1 MATDSVTD
9 SVTQVMFAALIG
21 HDAPVMTRW
30 TYSLSDPFAVTL
42 AVQTPR
48 GRWVEWLLGRDL
60 LLAGLTGIAGDGDVR
75 LCRQEIPGHEVITLE
90 VRSTDGRAVFTF
102 DRELLGRFIDATTQL
117 VEFGDEAACIDFDA
131 EIALLTRYCAG

>member
-1 MATDSVTD
+1 MATHSVTD

-30 TYSLSDPFAVTL
+30 TYSMSDPFAVTL

-60 LLAGLTGIAGDGDVR
+60 LLAGLTGAAGDGVVR
-75 LCRQEIPGHEVITLE
+75 LCRQEVPGHEVITLE
-90 VRSTDGRAVFTF
+90 VRSPDGRAIFTV
-102 DRELLGRFIDATTQL
+102 DRELLGRFVDATTRL
-117 VEFGDEAACIDFDA
+117 VEFGDEATCIDFDT
-131 EIALLTRYCAG
+131 EIALLTGTCAN

>member
-1 MATDSVTD
+1 MATSRA
-9 SVTQVMFAALIG
+9 TQVMFAALTG
-21 HDAPVMTRW
+21 HESPVMTRW
-30 TYSLSDPFAVTL
+30 TYSVSDPFAVTL

-75 LCRQEIPGHEVITLE
+75 LCRQQAPGHEVITLE
-90 VRSTDGRAVFTF
+90 VRSSDGRAMFTV

-117 VEFGDEAACIDFDA
+117 VEFGDEATCIDFEA
-131 EIALLTRYCAG
+131 EIALLTRSCAG